1 MTNAV
6 ETARRLVWRVV
17 VLQAGGALL
26 VAGLFLVAKGWAPAV
41 AALVGGLIAA
51 IGSGLF
57 GLRFFAPGIA
67 PAAKLQRAL
76 FAAEALK
83 WFWYG
88 LALWVAIAVVRL
100 TPLPLMVGLIVAQF
114 SFWFGLFGWKRG

>member
-1 MTNAV
+1 MTNGV

-17 VLQAGGALL
+17 AWQAGGALL
-26 VAGLFLVAKGWAPAV
+26 VAGLFLILAGSAAAV

-57 GLRFFAPGIA
+57 GARLFAPGIA

-88 LALWVAIAVVRL
+88 LALWFAIAVARL
-100 TPLPLMVGLIVAQF
+100 APLPLLVGLIVAQF
-114 SFWFGLFGWKRG
+114 SYWLGLLGMKRG

>member
-1 MTNAV
+1 MTKGV

-17 VLQAGGALL
+17 VWQAGSALL
-26 VAGLFLVAKGWAPAV
+26 VAGLFLVRAGAAAAI

-57 GLRFFAPGIA
+57 GVRLFAPGIA
-67 PAAKLQRAL
+67 PAAKLHRAL

-88 LALWVAIAVVRL
+88 LALWAAIAVVKL
-100 TPLPLMVGLIVAQF
+100 APLPLMVGLIVAQF
-114 SFWFGLFGWKRG
+114 SYWFGLAGLKRG